1 MLNWDRIG
9 ELRDEIGEEDYSEI
23 VDLFFEEVETAIAR
37 LNRPGTP
44 PERESDLHFL
54 KGSALNLG
62 FRKLGELC
70 ATAEERAASGSIED
84 DEVRAV
90 IECYYTSR
98 DVFRAGEVRPS

>member
-23 VDLFFEEVETAIAR
+23 VELFFEEVETAIAR
-37 LNRPGTP
+37 LSHPGTP

-70 ATAEERAASGSIED
+70 TTAEEHAAGGEIGD
-84 DEVRAV
+84 DEVHAV

-98 DVFRAGEVRPS
+98 DIFQARKIKPS